1 MLFKLDKNILCV
13 IIIIICICIFVPHYD
28 TQGNLCFFGN
38 FYSKIYANIF
48 LEKMKKIT
56 TDKEMIL
63 NTITKLE
70 NDTKKCHK
78 KNKDVLNENLL
89 YKKQIDK
96 LNIDIQTLQFK
107 IKQQHEF
114 YEIQGKQKEEKKK
127 TDFARVSKKTINL
140 KRPEIGNMFSK
151 SLKKTKK

>member
-1 MLFKLDKNILCV
+1 MLFKQNKNILC
-13 IIIIICICIFVPHYD
+13 IIIIVICICIFVPHYD

-38 FYSKIYANIF
+38 FYSKTYANIF

-63 NTITKLE
+63 NTINKLE
-70 NDTKKCHK
+70 NDTKICYQ
-78 KNKDVLNENLL
+78 KNRNILNENKL
-89 YKKQIDK
+89 YKKEIDK
-96 LNIDIQTLQFK
+96 LKIDIQTLQFK

-114 YEIQGKQKEEKKK
+114 YEIQEKQKEEKKK